1 MSLGVDETVSD
12 RRYLDS
18 DELKR
23 FAGDAPQAPGERK
36 YLSPDELTAS
46 SEPAPAAPAAE
57 PSASVAAASPVP
69 KKSVLSVGGGPG
81 RVVMPSEEAVK
92 ARSKV
97 RARRP
102 LAETAAV
109 PLSLEETRPGWLG
122 DRPGAVASPVEVA
135 ALAPVEQPEASPVEE
150 EPVVVSAPV
159 PSPVPT
165 RRAASAPVMA
175 ELSPLSAGA
184 LFHLQSRLPE
194 TLNILSAERCAQVI
208 EDLRNGAEYSIG
220 SQVARGAESLLYQ
233 GTAEG
238 YNFLVKS
245 IRNWRDHWLGDVRTR
260 KDEGRLTTGVT
271 YATKVKHLTN
281 EWEMGQH
288 LRDDHGNPVAVQ
300 FYSMRKVSRLG
311 MELGW
316 DLLMERING
325 VDLSDKRLLAS
336 MTSVDK
342 VKVCITMA
350 QAISQLHQRHMI
362 HLDIKPSNFMVDRQG
377 RVRLIDFGISVPV
390 GTQSRT
396 VAGTAGYFSPEQVSC
411 RPLGEDTDVFALG
424 VAFNVIFG
432 GKTLVQTPDEVK
444 SRQTRRDAASDL
456 EKNNFPAITDIP
468 ELTGNNRPIAD
479 VIRECTVFRRANRIS
494 NCTQLISKLRQAAA
508 TAGMTL

>member
-1 MSLGVDETVSD
+1 MSLGVDETVSE
-12 RRYLDS
+12 RKYLDS

-23 FAGDAPQAPGERK
+23 FAGDAPQASGERK
-36 YLSPDELTAS
+36 YLSPDELAAPPAAQPAAQPAAA
-46 SEPAPAAPAAE
+46 EAPA
-57 PSASVAAASPVP
+57 P
-69 KKSVLSVGGGPG
+69 KKSVLSVGGPG

-102 LAETAAV
+102 LAETAV
-109 PLSLEETRPGWLG
+109 PISLEETRPGWLSE
-122 DRPGAVASPVEVA
+122 RPGAVASPVAVPAFEPVA
-135 ALAPVEQPEASPVEE
+135 QPEATPEE
-150 EPVVVSAPV
+150 EAPATVAPTTV
-159 PSPVPT
+159 PSPIPTPT
-165 RRAASAPVMA
+165 RRAASAPMA

-208 EDLRNGAEYSIG
+208 EDLRNGGEYSIG

-271 YATKVKHLTN
+271 YATKVRHLTN

-288 LRDDHGNPVAVQ
+288 LRDDHGTPVAVQ

-336 MTSVDK
+336 MTPVDK

-468 ELTGNNRPIAD
+468 ELTGINRPIAD
-479 VIRECTVFRRANRIS
+479 VIRECTIFRRANRIS

-508 TAGMTL
+508 AAGMTL

>member
-1 MSLGVDETVSD
+1 VSD

-23 FAGDAPQAPGERK
+23 FAGDAPQASGERK

-46 SEPAPAAPAAE
+46 PEPVAPVAPAE
-57 PSASVAAASPVP
+57 DSAAATESPVP

-102 LAETAAV
+102 LSETAAV

-122 DRPGAVASPVEVA
+122 DRPGAVASPVEVPVF
-135 ALAPVEQPEASPVEE
+135 APVGQPEPSSVEE
-150 EPVVVSAPV
+150 ESAVASAPV

-288 LRDDHGNPVAVQ
+288 LRDDHGTPVAVQ

-336 MTSVDK
+336 MTPVDK

>member
-1 MSLGVDETVSD
+1 MSE

-23 FAGDAPQAPGERK
+23 FAGDAPKASGERK
-36 YLSPDELTAS
+36 YLSPEELAA
-46 SEPAPAAPAAE
+46 PQAAAPAEPAAE
-57 PSASVAAASPVP
+57 PSAPLASADAPVP
-69 KKSVLSVGGGPG
+69 KKNVLSVDGPG
-81 RVVMPSEEAVK
+81 RVVLPSEEAVK
-92 ARSKV
+92 ARGKG
-97 RARRP
+97 RGHRP
-102 LAETAAV
+102 PVETAV
-109 PLSLEETRPGWLG
+109 PSSLEETRPGWLPEPPAG
-122 DRPGAVASPVEVA
+122 GRASSVEAPAWEPAAQPV
-135 ALAPVEQPEASPVEE
+135 APVEKA
-150 EPVVVSAPV
+150 
-159 PSPVPT
+159 PSPVSIPSPAPV
-165 RRAASAPVMA
+165 RRAAPPSMA

-194 TLNILSAERCAQVI
+194 TLNILSPERCAQVI
-208 EDLRNGAEYSIG
+208 EDLRNGAGYSIG

-260 KDEGRLTTGVT
+260 RDEGRLTTGVA

-281 EWEMGQH
+281 EWKMGQH
-288 LRDDHGNPVAVQ
+288 LRDDHGAPVAVQ
-300 FYSMRKVSRLG
+300 FYSMRRVSRLG

-336 MTSVDK
+336 MTPVDK
-342 VKVCITMA
+342 VKVCLAMA
-350 QAISQLHQRHMI
+350 QAISQLHQRHMS

-432 GKTLVQTPDEVK
+432 GKALVQTPDEVK

-468 ELTGNNRPIAD
+468 ELTGANRPIAD

-494 NCTQLISKLRQAAA
+494 NCTQLASKLRQAAA
-508 TAGMTL
+508 AAEMTL